1 LTPVTR
7 CAAGPRARACGR
19 ASTGLH
25 AAPPGG
31 APIDGAAAGAIP
43 FTQLRRRR
51 AESCETGE
59 LSHGDPLS
67 GSLLMDRSVLRQSV
81 LSSRRQQVDH
91 VDEVDPS
98 DSSKRTS
105 GEETGMAKK
114 RLGRRGFLKLTG
126 SASILAAAGA
136 AFPGGAFAA
145 TPRIKGPIKIG
156 YQTVLSGTLAG
167 YGEFHKM
174 GALMALEEIN
184 GKGGIAGQ
192 KVELDI
198 RDSTMKPDDAIKN
211 VRYHVDSWEADFLA
225 GIDSSGQ
232 ALAVAPLMPQLDKVL
247 IVTHAATEKLTE
259 DQVFKK
265 GVRQIFRICAPTYQD
280 GNAAAFVAKDL
291 PVTKW
296 ATVSP
301 KYEYGFTCW
310 KMFQDTLGKLKKGV
324 TFATESFAPAG
335 TTDFRSHINTIMD
348 AQPEGL
354 YSTEWA
360 GELITF
366 VKQAR
371 EAGLFEKVKA
381 VMFPVGAAMDVLEGT
396 GADLPD
402 GVWISGR
409 YYFLYPDT
417 KTNKDWVARFH
428 ARWKHYPA
436 YVSETAYSSLFA
448 IKAAVEKAGSKE
460 TKPVIQALEGMEMDS
475 PAGRRVFRKE
485 DHQAIY
491 EVPWGKTRSD
501 PKYPFKI
508 MGEQKVIPASVC
520 YNRPP
525 FEGAASYPPFAS

>member
-1 LTPVTR
+1 
-7 CAAGPRARACGR
+7 
-19 ASTGLH
+19 
-25 AAPPGG
+25 
-31 APIDGAAAGAIP
+31 
-43 FTQLRRRR
+43 
-51 AESCETGE
+51 
-59 LSHGDPLS
+59 
-67 GSLLMDRSVLRQSV
+67 M
-81 LSSRRQQVDH
+81 
-91 VDEVDPS
+91 
-98 DSSKRTS
+98 
-105 GEETGMAKK
+105 KK
-114 RLGRRGFLKLTG
+114 RVDRRTFLKLTG
-126 SASILAAAGA
+126 GASVLAAAQA

-174 GALMALEEIN
+174 GALMAVDEIN
-184 GKGGIAGQ
+184 QKGGIAGA
-192 KVELDI
+192 KVELDV

-211 VRYHVDSWEADFLA
+211 ARYFVDSWGADFLA

-232 ALAVAPLMPQLDKVL
+232 ALAIAPIVEQLDRVL

-259 DQVFKK
+259 DFVFKK
-265 GVRQIFRICAPTYQD
+265 KIRQIFRICSPTYQD
-280 GNAAAFVAKDL
+280 GHAAAFVAKDL
-291 PVTKW
+291 PATKW

-310 KMFQDTLGKLKKGV
+310 KMFQDTLGKLKPDAR
-324 TFATESFAPAG
+324 FIAESFAPAG

-371 EAGLFEKVKA
+371 EAGLFEKVKH
-381 VMFPVGAAMDVLEGT
+381 VMFPVGAAMDVLEGL
-396 GADLPD
+396 GAVLPE

-417 KTNKDWVARFH
+417 KTNKEWVARFH
-428 ARWKHYPA
+428 GRWGHHPA
-436 YVSETAYSSLFA
+436 YVSETAYSAMYA
-448 IKAAVEKAGSKE
+448 IKAAVERAGSKE
-460 TKPVIQALEGMEMDS
+460 TKAVIQAMEGMELDS

-491 EVPWGKTRSD
+491 DVPWGKTKAD
-501 PKYPFKI
+501 PGYPFRI

-520 YNRPP
+520 FSRPP
-525 FEGAASYPPFAS
+525 FDGPGSQPPFPA